1 MFGNQTLR
9 ESSSGVQLLNNLKLF
24 LNSHTNLS
32 IEPQEVQQLSQLVS
46 RGCQI
51 KINLPDNLPG
61 AGVIGDIT
69 TAKERGGL
77 IGIFGGSQFALFL
90 YRALLIAQF
99 G

>member
-1 MFGNQTLR
+1 LFI
-9 ESSSGVQLLNNLKLF
+9 NLKVSLE
-24 LNSHTNLS
+24 SHTDSS
-32 IEPQEVQQLSQLVS
+32 IEPQGAQQLSQLVS

-51 KINLPDNLPG
+51 KTSLSDNLPG

-77 IGIFGGSQFALFL
+77 IGIFGGSQFAL
-90 YRALLIAQF
+90 YTYSALLIPQF